1 MKLTEEEK
9 KGGFKKEDS
18 FSYEKLRDYWFYV
31 QKESELENE
40 NNSGQKKE
48 QCKSIEEVNAI
59 IERLKE
65 LLR

>member
-1 MKLTEEEK
+1 
-9 KGGFKKEDS
+9 
-18 FSYEKLRDYWFYV
+18 LRDYWFYV